1 MVKADQGEVAAARGA
16 EEEEADLDRACA
28 ACGSVDDACAVCVD
42 DAGGECAA
50 CADGADDGYAVR
62 GCARVRGCA
71 DPKEGTPSTPP
82 STPRQRMC
90 PSSEVNR

>member
-1 MVKADQGEVAAARGA
+1 VVKADQGEVAAASGA
-16 EEEEADLDRACA
+16 VEEEADLDRACA
-28 ACGSVDDACAVCVD
+28 ACVD

-50 CADGADDGYAVR
+50 CADDGDAVR
-62 GCARVRGCA
+62 GCERVRGYA

-90 PSSEVNR
+90 PSLEVNR